1 MSDTQILPKPG
12 FFRTVLL
19 SRSLTIGT
27 LITVIL
33 VAMALISF
41 FWTPY
46 SPTAMN
52 FRDKLQGPSLN
63 HLFGTDNFGRDV
75 FSMIMVGARNSI
87 AVSIIAVLVGAGIGI
102 PLAWWTGSSCA

>member
-1 MSDTQILPKPG
+1 MSDAQILPKPG

-41 FWTPY
+41 
-46 SPTAMN
+46 S
-52 FRDKLQGPSLN
+52 
-63 HLFGTDNFGRDV
+63 GRP
-75 FSMIMVGARNSI
+75 IRRR
-87 AVSIIAVLVGAGIGI
+87 
-102 PLAWWTGSSCA
+102 P

>member
-12 FFRTVLL
+12 IFRTVLL

-41 FWTPY
+41 
-46 SPTAMN
+46 SG
-52 FRDKLQGPSLN
+52 L
-63 HLFGTDNFGRDV
+63 LFADGDEFPRQV
-75 FSMIMVGARNSI
+75 AGAK
-87 AVSIIAVLVGAGIGI
+87 
-102 PLAWWTGSSCA
+102 PQSSVRHG